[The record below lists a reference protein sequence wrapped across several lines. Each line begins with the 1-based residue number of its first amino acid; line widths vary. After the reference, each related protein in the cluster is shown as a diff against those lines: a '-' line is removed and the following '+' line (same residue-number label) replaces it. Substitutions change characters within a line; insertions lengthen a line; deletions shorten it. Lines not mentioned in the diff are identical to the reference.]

1 MSSRTFS
8 HPHRR
13 YAYTNRRRAVNV
25 CASRGLQ
32 RGAFLLEALIGIL
45 IFAFGVLG
53 IVGLQAQSLR
63 FTNETQYRAEA
74 VYLANSLISS
84 MWGDD
89 LATLEARYDKDTAGA
104 GYVAFKNQVLSLP
117 GASISGNEPDV
128 QVNNAADPTPPSR
141 DSAVI
146 HVTIYWQLPG
156 ESTRHQYSTIG
167 VVGKNCST
175 LVAC

>member
-1 MSSRTFS
+1 MTSATFPQSR
-8 HPHRR
+8 RR
-13 YAYTNRRRAVNV
+13 YAHANRAVRIGGR
-25 CASRGLQ
+25 RGRQ
-32 RGAFLLEALIGIL
+32 HGAFLLEALIGIL

-74 VYLANSLISS
+74 IYLANSLISS

-89 LATLEARYDKDTAGA
+89 LATLEARYDKDTAGT

-128 QVNNAADPTPPSR
+128 QVNNPADPAPPSR

-156 ESTRHQYSTIG
+156 ESTRHQYSTLG